1 MRLIPG
7 RTLILALVA
16 PLVLAAAALA
26 EPSIV
31 RLVIMADGL
40 IALLAIVDVLFVLRP
55 AVSVKR
61 VIPETASLA
70 RPIHVELEIKNR
82 SRRRLDILVND
93 SLFAES
99 KSEGLPVAISVE
111 AGVVRRAQYRLWA
124 MARGVRPIGR
134 PIVR

>member
-111 AGVVRRAQYRLWA
+111 AGVVPRAVSA
-124 MARGVRPIGR
+124 VGDGRGVRR
-134 PIVR
+134 